1 MNNRPLTESEKS
13 ELDILNKA
21 VDDSVM
27 RRKLWLDAKMLEV
40 ASLKVGDDI
49 YNIAT
54 GQRLGV
60 VSGIYRCHEGDQR
73 YDTGVSV
80 NYQYCVGNNCHD
92 NTSRQFIRVG
102 TKDDAIAYHKGV
114 IASMER
120 QRWSPE

>member
-1 MNNRPLTESEKS
+1 MNNRPLTDSEKS
-13 ELDILNKA
+13 ELDSLNKA
-21 VDDSVM
+21 VNDSVM
-27 RRKLWLDAKMLEV
+27 RRKLWLDTKMFEV
-40 ASLKVGDDI
+40 ANLKIGDDI
-49 YNIAT
+49 YNITT

-73 YDTGVSV
+73 YDNNVSV

-102 TKDDAIAYHKGV
+102 TKDDAITYHKGV

-120 QRWSPE
+120 QWGLPE